1 MAKLKKSNREKL
13 ADDKDL
19 PKIIEID
26 ERMSKRWGEGTCVI
40 PAPREVDELMKKV
53 RKGRV
58 TTINDIRAAL
68 ARRHGAT
75 IACPITT
82 GIFANVAARAAEE
95 DAAEGRKRITPY
107 WRTLKLGGVLNE
119 KFPGGMAAQ
128 KARLEGEGHDVVA
141 KGKKHV
147 VADYEKRLA
156 KL

>member
-1 MAKLKKSNREKL
+1 MAKMRKSCREKL

-19 PKIIEID
+19 PKVIAID

-53 RKGRV
+53 RKGRL

-82 GIFANVAARAAEE
+82 GIFAGIAARAAEE

-107 WRTLKLGGVLNE
+107 WRTLKLGGVVNE
-119 KFPGGMAAQ
+119 KYPGGVAAQ
-128 KARLEGEGHDVVA
+128 RQRLEAEGHTVVA
-141 KGKKHV
+141 KGKKAV
-147 VADYEKRLA
+147 VVDYEKRLA